1 MTKNYQ
7 YVEEF
12 KINNKIYR
20 YFSLPDLKKQGY
32 DISKMP
38 ISLRIIM
45 ESMIRNLDEKSI
57 KSSEI
62 ENLLKW
68 PKNDHSSEISFKVS
82 RVIMQDFTG
91 VPAVADLAAMK
102 DAVRLMGK
110 DTGIIEP
117 LVPVDLV
124 IDHSIQVDHYGTLD
138 ALKFNEDKEF
148 ERNKERYKFL
158 KWAQSAFKTLKIIPP
173 SNGIIHQINLEYLA
187 KVAIVNNY
195 NNANYVY
202 PDTLVGTDSHT
213 TMISGLG
220 IVGWGVGGIEA
231 EAAMLGQPVTFTVPE
246 VIGVNLHGK
255 LQPGITATDLVLNL
269 TALLREQKVVGKF
282 LEFFG
287 DGIKELSVPD
297 RATISNMCPEYGA
310 TLALFPIDDRTLDY
324 LFLSGRSREQIDI
337 IKKYYQAQELFGAQ
351 NNIIYSQV
359 IDVDLSKI
367 KTVIAGPSLPQ
378 QKVDIDKTKDSFM
391 KLMNSA
397 GLKALKTDDVS
408 LPDHIVSWHNN
419 GGDLDINDRTTNAKN
434 ETVSLSD
441 GDVVIAAITSCTNT
455 SNPYVMIA
463 AGLVAKKAVERGLK
477 VSKKVKTSLAPGSRV
492 VSEYL
497 EKSGLQKYLDMLGF
511 NIVGYGCTTC
521 IGNSG
526 PLMPEIEDAIVKNKL
541 NAVAVLS
548 GNRNFEARIHKN
560 VRANYLMSPPLVV
573 TFALAGTILKDIT
586 TEPIASDQN
595 GKPVFL
601 KDIWPTNKEIDE
613 VLNKYINRD
622 LFMEEYENVYKH
634 NEKWNELASKG
645 GDIYQWEE
653 QSTYIRK
660 PPFFDSFKVGDVKY
674 ESEIKDCRPLLV
686 LGDSVTTDHISP
698 AGSIS
703 KDSPAGKYL
712 IEHGVNPQD
721 FNSYGS
727 RRGNHEVMMRGTFS
741 NTRLKNKLV
750 SKEGG
755 FTKKMPEG
763 MEMYVYD
770 AAMEYMEQKVPVI
783 VFAGAEYGTGSSRD
797 WAAKGT
803 YLLGV
808 KAIIAKSFER
818 IHRSN
823 LVGMGVLPLQFNEG
837 EDLVKLN
844 ADVAQLF
851 TIKLPEDLKPGS
863 NATMFY
869 TDMKGSKKSANLK
882 IRLDSEVE
890 IEYYK
895 YGGILQYVLNKL
907 L

>member
-1 MTKNYQ
+1 
-7 YVEEF
+7 
-12 KINNKIYR
+12 
-20 YFSLPDLKKQGY
+20 
-32 DISKMP
+32 
-38 ISLRIIM
+38 
-45 ESMIRNLDEKSI
+45 
-57 KSSEI
+57 
-62 ENLLKW
+62 
-68 PKNDHSSEISFKVS
+68 
-82 RVIMQDFTG
+82 
-91 VPAVADLAAMK
+91 
-102 DAVRLMGK
+102 
-110 DTGIIEP
+110 
-117 LVPVDLV
+117 
-124 IDHSIQVDHYGTLD
+124 
-138 ALKFNEDKEF
+138 
-148 ERNKERYKFL
+148 
-158 KWAQSAFKTLKIIPP
+158 
-173 SNGIIHQINLEYLA
+173 
-187 KVAIVNNY
+187 
-195 NNANYVY
+195 
-202 PDTLVGTDSHT
+202 
-213 TMISGLG
+213 
-220 IVGWGVGGIEA
+220 
-231 EAAMLGQPVTFTVPE
+231 
-246 VIGVNLHGK
+246 
-255 LQPGITATDLVLNL
+255 
-269 TALLREQKVVGKF
+269 
-282 LEFFG
+282 
-287 DGIKELSVPD
+287 
-297 RATISNMCPEYGA
+297 
-310 TLALFPIDDRTLDY
+310 
-324 LFLSGRSREQIDI
+324 
-337 IKKYYQAQELFGAQ
+337 
-351 NNIIYSQV
+351 
-359 IDVDLSKI
+359 
-367 KTVIAGPSLPQ
+367 
-378 QKVDIDKTKDSFM
+378 
-391 KLMNSA
+391 
-397 GLKALKTDDVS
+397 
-408 LPDHIVSWHNN
+408 
-419 GGDLDINDRTTNAKN
+419 
-434 ETVSLSD
+434 
-441 GDVVIAAITSCTNT
+441 
-455 SNPYVMIA
+455 
-463 AGLVAKKAVERGLK
+463 
-477 VSKKVKTSLAPGSRV
+477 
-492 VSEYL
+492 
-497 EKSGLQKYLDMLGF
+497 MLGF

-586 TEPIASDQN
+586 TEPIATDQN